1 MELFDFLSMIKKSFS
16 LPIIR
21 YSRID
26 NNKKINTI
34 AICTGS
40 GIEFLQEA
48 IHQNADVFL
57 TADIKYHDFQAAN
70 NKILLVDIDHYES
83 EIIFIEK
90 MYDFLSKKFS
100 NFAIQKFEKSNSYI
114 KYF

>member
-1 MELFDFLSMIKKSFS
+1 L
-16 LPIIR
+16 
-21 YSRID
+21 
-26 NNKKINTI
+26 
-34 AICTGS
+34 
-40 GIEFLQEA
+40 LQEA

-90 MYDFLSKKFS
+90 MY
-100 NFAIQKFEKSNSYI
+100 
-114 KYF
+114 